1 MPHQPVLLTEVLDF
15 LKPSPGQA
23 YLDATVGGGGHTEAI
38 LQTSSPDGKVLGL
51 DRDTEALQ
59 RAAQRLER
67 FGQRCQLRPGS
78 FADVEQHLE
87 AAGWHQ
93 VNGAIADLGLSSLQ
107 LDDPERGFSF
117 AHEGPL
123 DMRFDQAHTTRA
135 ADIVNR
141 YREKE
146 LADLIFHYG
155 EERRSRAI
163 ARRIVSRRPLTTT
176 ADLRRVIHSV
186 TGPRRG
192 RGIDPATRTFQALRI
207 AVNQEMDALVSLLRQ
222 VGGCLRPGGRVVV
235 ISYHSLEDRE
245 VKLAFRSYAKATGE
259 SRFRVLTPKP
269 IRPTREEVRDNRRA
283 RAAKLRAL
291 ERVD

>member
-15 LKPSPGQA
+15 LDPSPGRV

-38 LQTSSPDGKVLGL
+38 LLRSSPDGKVLGL
-51 DRDTEALQ
+51 DRDQGALQ
-59 RAAQRLER
+59 KVAQRLER
-67 FGQRCQLRPGS
+67 FGERCQLRRGS

-87 AAGWHQ
+87 AVSWRQ
-93 VNGAIADLGLSSLQ
+93 VNGVIADLGLSSLQ
-107 LDDPERGFSF
+107 LDDPDRGFSF

-123 DMRFDQAHTTRA
+123 DMRFDQAYETTA
-135 ADIVNR
+135 ADLVNR
-141 YREKE
+141 LREKE

-163 ARRIVSRRPLTTT
+163 ARRIVSRRPLATT
-176 ADLRRVIHSV
+176 ADLRRAIHSV

-207 AVNQEMDALVSLLRQ
+207 AVNQEMDALASLLSRA
-222 VGGCLRPGGRVVV
+222 GMCLKPGGRLVV

-245 VKLAFRSYAKATGE
+245 VKLAFRGHAKTAGE
-259 SRFRVLTPKP
+259 SEFRILTPKP
-269 IRPTREEVRDNRRA
+269 IRPTREEIQDNRRA
-283 RAAKLRAL
+283 RSARLRAL
-291 ERVD
+291 ERVG